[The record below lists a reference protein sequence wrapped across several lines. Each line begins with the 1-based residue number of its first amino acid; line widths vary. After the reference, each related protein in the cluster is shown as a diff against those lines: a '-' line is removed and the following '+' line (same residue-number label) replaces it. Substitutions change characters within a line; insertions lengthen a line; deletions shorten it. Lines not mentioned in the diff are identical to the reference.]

1 MAGANGR
8 RVARAA
14 GVLALLLAAAAGCT
28 TPKARPQV
36 QTARA
41 ASSPRVA
48 FPELEANADATGPRL
63 RERCP
68 VDLSLRQVSCPAPQS
83 AVVHVVFSADGSV
96 SSSKISR
103 SSGIQA
109 IDLGC
114 LLATNSCIVG
124 QSAREAALECSVLC
138 E

>member
-1 MAGANGR
+1 MASADGR

-14 GVLALLLAAAAGCT
+14 GVLAVLLAAAACT
-28 TPKARPQV
+28 APRARPQT

-41 ASSPRVA
+41 AAGPRVA
-48 FPELEANADATGPRL
+48 FPELEANAVGPGPRL

-68 VDLSLRQVSCPAPQS
+68 VDLSLRQVSCPAPQT
-83 AVVHVVFSADGSV
+83 ALVHVVFSADGSV

-109 IDLGC
+109 LDLGC

-124 QSAREAALECSVLC
+124 QSSREASLECSVRC